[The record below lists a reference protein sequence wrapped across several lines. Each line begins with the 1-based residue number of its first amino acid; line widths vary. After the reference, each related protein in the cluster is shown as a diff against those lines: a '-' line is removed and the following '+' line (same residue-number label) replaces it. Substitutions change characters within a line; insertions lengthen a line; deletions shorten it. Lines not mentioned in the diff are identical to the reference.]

1 MTYDVAV
8 IGLGGMGSAA
18 LAHVA
23 RRGAR
28 AIGIEQFSRLH
39 AYGSSAGK
47 TRMIR
52 KAYFEDPAYVPLLRR
67 AYDLWRELETETSR
81 KLMALTGVLMVGTP
95 DRPAIVA
102 TQHSAKV
109 FELPLEV
116 LDADEIAARYPGT
129 APRPGEIGL
138 LERDAGMVY
147 PEAAIDAHLRLA
159 ERAGAEMR
167 FETMVA
173 RWTTANGVHRLT
185 ASDGSTIQAHRVVVC
200 AGPWLGRIATDLALP
215 LRVQRNVQLWFH
227 AASHAFDVG
236 QIPAFFV
243 ERADLPANLYGFP
256 TTADGL
262 KAAFHGY
269 GETTD
274 PDALDREI
282 HSSEVEAVRRALES
296 WLPGSVAGFRWGKAC
311 MYTRTPDDH
320 FIVDLHPRDRSTVIL
335 GGFSG
340 HGYKFCPVMGEIAAD
355 LALDGATRHDIGFLS
370 ARRFEI
376 SRSP

>member
-1 MTYDVAV
+1 MIYDVAV
-8 IGLGGMGSAA
+8 IGLGGMGSAT
-18 LAHVA
+18 LAHLA

-39 AYGSSAGK
+39 GLGSSAGK

-81 KLMALTGVLMVGTP
+81 KLMDLIGVLMVGTP
-95 DRPAIVA
+95 DQPAIVA
-102 TQHSAKV
+102 TQQSAKA
-109 FELPLEV
+109 FALPLEV
-116 LDADEIAARYPGT
+116 LDSQEIARRYPGT
-129 APRPGEIGL
+129 APRPEEIGL

-147 PEAAIDAHLRLA
+147 PEAAIDAHLHVA
-159 ERAGAEMR
+159 ERLGAEMR
-167 FETMVA
+167 FETMIE
-173 RWTTANGVHRLT
+173 RWTTSQGVHRL
-185 ASDGSTIQAHRVVVC
+185 ACADGSTIAAHRMVVC
-200 AGPWLGRIATDLALP
+200 AGPWLDRIATDLALP
-215 LRVQRNVQLWFH
+215 LRVQRNVQIWFH
-227 AASHAFDVG
+227 AASHAFDLG
-236 QIPAFFV
+236 RMPAFFV

-262 KAAFHGY
+262 KAALHGH

-282 HSSEVEAVRRALES
+282 HANDIDSVRRALES
-296 WLPGSVAGFRWGKAC
+296 WLPRSVAGFRSGKAC

-320 FIVDLHPRDRSTVIL
+320 FIVDRHPHDQSIVVL

-355 LALDGATRHDIGFLS
+355 LALDRATRHDIAFLS
-370 ARRFEI
+370 LRRFETLTG
-376 SRSP
+376 R